1 MMNITLPDAA
11 WEGVEPSVEAL
22 VDRWLVQEGDTVRQ
36 GQPLVTVV
44 LVKASQDIGAPMD
57 GRIAHILV
65 TEGRTFFKGQSLATL
80 ERVP

>member
-1 MMNITLPDAA
+1 MNITLPDAA

-36 GQPLVTVV
+36 GQPLATVV

-65 TEGRTFFKGQSLATL
+65 TAGHTFHRGQPIATL
-80 ERVP
+80 EPLP

>member
-1 MMNITLPDAA
+1 MMNITLPDAV
-11 WEGVEPSVEAL
+11 WEGVEPSVEGL

-44 LVKASQDIGAPMD
+44 LVKASQDIGVPMD

-65 TEGRTFFKGQSLATL
+65 TAGHTFHRGQPIATL
-80 ERVP
+80 ERLP

>member
-1 MMNITLPDAA
+1 MMNITLPDAV

-65 TEGRTFFKGQSLATL
+65 TAGHTLHRGQPIATL
-80 ERVP
+80 EPLP